1 MNRPAA
7 LLACALLALPT
18 FSHAQ
23 VPASAPAS
31 TPAAAPDV
39 RPALLR
45 QLDGEWTM
53 TGDVRG
59 KPVTY
64 RMVAGPAL
72 QGTFTEMRMKDV
84 QVPAQ
89 YEAAV
94 FVGVDAAGKTVLA
107 HWMDSFGAQ
116 YSIPHG
122 TGQIAGDTIEF
133 TIPYASGPF
142 RNTWRYDA
150 ATASWRF
157 ALEAAQ
163 KDGSWKHFARYEVK
177 RN

>member
-1 MNRPAA
+1 MTRQFAA
-7 LLACALLALPT
+7 QCFACAMLALPAT
-18 FSHAQ
+18 IHAQ
-23 VPASAPAS
+23 PV
-31 TPAAAPDV
+31 AAGADV
-39 RPALLR
+39 RPEILR
-45 QLDGEWTM
+45 QLDGAWTM

-64 RMVAGPAL
+64 RMLAKPAL
-72 QGTFTEMRMKDV
+72 HGTFTELRMQDV

-94 FVGVDAAGKTVLA
+94 FVGYDAASKTVIA
-107 HWMDSFGAQ
+107 HWMDSFGAK

-122 TGQIAGDTIEF
+122 SGDIAGNVVTF
-133 TIPYASGPF
+133 TIAYLSGPF
-142 RNTWRYDA
+142 RNTWRFDP
-150 ATASWRF
+150 ATSSWQF

-163 KDGSWKHFARYEVK
+163 PDGSWKHFARYAVT

>member
-1 MNRPAA
+1 MNRPPSFLA
-7 LLACALLALPT
+7 LCAACAVLATPASL
-18 FSHAQ
+18 HAQ
-23 VPASAPAS
+23 AVAASA
-31 TPAAAPDV
+31 DQ
-39 RPALLR
+39 RPAILR
-45 QLDGEWTM
+45 QLDGAWTM

-64 RMVAGPAL
+64 RMVAAPAL
-72 QGTFTEMRMKDV
+72 QGTFTELRMEDV

-89 YEAAV
+89 YEARV
-94 FVGVDAAGKTVLA
+94 FVGYDAASKTVIA
-107 HWMDSFGAQ
+107 HWMDSFGAK

-122 TGQIAGDTIEF
+122 SGDIAGNVVAF

-142 RNTWRYDA
+142 RNTWRFDP
-150 ATASWRF
+150 ATSSWQF

-163 KDGSWKHFARYEVK
+163 PDGSWKHFARYAVT